1 MKNKLYIFSVIAL
14 LFIMSNCGEGFL
26 DEEPTRRLSPEQIA
40 EAAESDPSVWNGFTA
55 GLYSTMYITGT
66 GGTTGH
72 DDFGQKGYDIFSD
85 MIVSDMVLAGTNY
98 GWYTNIARF
107 QATVNNTL
115 NSAYQPWRYYYRIIF
130 SANSLIEVLGGNDA
144 EQTDIDRQYIMGQA
158 KAMRAYAYFY
168 LSQFYST
175 GYNSGTETILPL
187 YTDTQVPAQPLST
200 SEVVYN
206 QIIKDLYEAVSLLEG
221 FNRSAKNE
229 VNQDV
234 AKGLLCYALAARGTN
249 EDLEEVV
256 RLTDEII
263 LAGRFRLL
271 VENEVVALFD
281 EEGSIINR
289 DIAGFNNVASPSWMW
304 GVDLTLDNELD
315 LISWW
320 GQVDLFTYSYA
331 WAGDPK
337 TIDEGLYN
345 SIREDDVRKGQF
357 DPEEDLMPINKFY
370 APDRAIGGQRY
381 IVTDYVYMRLEE
393 MYLLNAEANARL
405 GADELAIDKLKELL
419 ELRIDD
425 YSYID
430 DLSGEALLDEIYFQ
444 TRVELWGEGKSYL
457 AMKRLKKTITRGP
470 NHLFN
475 AGDSF
480 AWDANELTFPIP
492 QAELLNNPAL
502 Q

>member
-40 EAAESDPSVWNGFTA
+40 EAAESDPTVWNGFTA

-107 QATVNNTL
+107 QATINNTL

-144 EQTDIDRQYIMGQA
+144 EQTDTDRQYIMGQA

-175 GYNSGTETILPL
+175 GYNTGTEAILPL

-200 SEVVYN
+200 SEEVYN
-206 QIIKDLYEAVSLLEG
+206 QIIDDLYEAVSLLEG
-221 FNRSAKNE
+221 FSRSAKNE

-289 DIAGFNNVASPSWMW
+289 DNAGFNNVASPSWMW

-315 LISWW
+315 LVSWW

-357 DPEEDLMPINKFY
+357 DPEADLMPINKFY
-370 APDRAIGGQRY
+370 APDRVIGGQRY